1 MHRYCSMH
9 CGRFQGVDMAK
20 FQAAKPDLEK
30 MFHTVRLDPETESLD
45 LCGAQ
50 DVNHDPDVLCALFN
64 TLATLLTDQGKG
76 RILLNCGDLE
86 MCYFR
91 KNMWK
96 LIHIGMPEDPF
107 DGLQVC
113 G

>member
-1 MHRYCSMH
+1 MNAYCSMH
-9 CGRFQGVDMAK
+9 CGRFQGVDQTK
-20 FQAAKPDLEK
+20 FKAAEAALTKK
-30 MFHTVRLDPETESLD
+30 FATVSFNAEEETLD

-50 DVNHDPDVLCALFN
+50 HLNHDPDELMAVFN
-64 TLATLLTDQGKG
+64 SLAGLLTDNGKG

-86 MCYFR
+86 MCFFR

-96 LIHIGMPEDPF
+96 LVHVGMPEDPF
-107 DGLQVC
+107 DGLYMV

>member
-9 CGRFQGVDMAK
+9 CGRFQGVDEAK
-20 FQAAKPDLEK
+20 FKESRSMLAKKFL
-30 MFHTVRLDPETESLD
+30 TVRYDVEADTLDI
-45 LCGAQ
+45 CGAQ
-50 DVNHDPDVLCALFN
+50 DLNHDPDELCALFN
-64 TLATLLTDQGKG
+64 RLAELLKDKGKG

-86 MCYFR
+86 MCFFR

-96 LIHIGMPEDPF
+96 LVHVGMPEDPF
-107 DGLQVC
+107 EGLQVV